1 MPTVPQSNPVTY
13 IILREMRTP
22 LLVLICVYAL
32 AIIGMALVPGKTGQP
47 MSLFHAF
54 YFVMY
59 TATTTGFGEIPEEF
73 SDAQRIWAI
82 ICLFVTVIVWLYAI
96 GAIIRLLQNRFFQL
110 AVDEMRFTR
119 AVNRLPGKY
128 YILCGF
134 GDTGSLLARGLS
146 DAGIPAVVLDKDEN
160 RIKALQLRDYTV
172 PMPGLCCDAS
182 VPRFL
187 IEAGVESPLCMGV
200 IALTHDEEVNLKIAA
215 VSRLLNPDVRIIAM
229 SASAF
234 HEETLA
240 TLGKDTHFVDP
251 FKVFAKGLGAAIGN
265 PWLYVLNEWLSR
277 AKGVSLEKRL
287 HLPPKSEGH
296 WIICG
301 YGRMGKELYKI
312 LSSIGISTAIIDP
325 HPPEED
331 IEIYIR
337 GRATAKTLKAAG
349 IDRAVGIVAANDD
362 DGHNLSILINARGLH
377 PDIFMIV
384 RQNRHHNEIAF
395 SAANADIIMQP
406 SLVTARRILFM
417 LQAPLLRPFFL
428 FLLQTY
434 QDNPQFMETLF
445 QRLKAVFGK
454 AKPHLF
460 TLNLVP
466 ENVSALATAWGQG
479 AEIKLGDILRDPRDR
494 TSRLPIVPF
503 VLRKGQK
510 LIFLPDDNVILEER
524 DQLLLCGTELAF
536 RLLDASLNN
545 IYMLFY
551 LVTGREMPRGYFM
564 RWLRRKLEGAEV
576 ESWQVRRE
584 ESFTVESQRFL

>member
-13 IILREMRTP
+13 IVLREMRTP
-22 LLVLICVYAL
+22 LLVLICVYSV
-32 AIIGMALVPGKTGQP
+32 AIIGMALVPGRDGQP

-59 TATTTGFGEIPEEF
+59 TATTTGFGEIPETF

-82 ICLFVTVIVWLYAI
+82 VCLFVTVIAWLYAI

-110 AVDEMRFTR
+110 AVDEMRFAR
-119 AVNRLPGKY
+119 AVERLPGKY

-146 DAGIPAVVLDKDEN
+146 DAGIPAVILDKDEN

-187 IEAGVESPLCMGV
+187 IEAGVESPYCLGV

-251 FKVFAKGLGAAIGN
+251 FKVFAKGLGGAIGN
-265 PWLYVLNEWLSR
+265 PALYVLNEWLSR
-277 AKGVSLEKRL
+277 AKGASLERKL
-287 HLPPKSEGH
+287 NMPSKSQGH

-301 YGRMGKELYKI
+301 YGRMGRELYNI
-312 LSSIGISTAIIDP
+312 LSGKGIATAVIDP
-325 HPPEED
+325 HPPDQD

-377 PDIFMIV
+377 PNIFMIV

-395 SAANADIIMQP
+395 SAADADIIMQP
-406 SLVTARRILFM
+406 SLITARRILFM
-417 LQAPLLRPFFL
+417 LQAPLLRPFFI
-428 FLLQTY
+428 FLLQCHK
-434 QDNPQFMETLF
+434 DHPQFMETLF
-445 QRLKAVFGK
+445 QRLKKTFGR

-460 TLNLVP
+460 TLNLES
-466 ENVSALATAWGQG
+466 ENALALTAAWEQG

-494 TSRLPIVPF
+494 TSRLSIVPF
-503 VLRKGQK
+503 VLRKGQE
-510 LIFLPDDNVILEER
+510 LIYLPDDSVLLEQG
-524 DQLLLCGTELAF
+524 DQLLLCGTESAL

-551 LVTGREMPRGYFM
+551 VITGREMPRGYFM
-564 RWLRRKLEGAEV
+564 RWLRRKLEGADV
-576 ESWQVRRE
+576 ENWHVRQE
-584 ESFTVESQRFL
+584 EMG